1 MPVDSK
7 ISCLIGESV
16 LPGDSENP
24 QIRLAPNLCTTNGRC
39 PSRLLPCLYRLCARY
54 EQVRLFVSR
63 LYFVSACV
71 GCDGSKFK
79 EIIWSYAV
87 RTGILGTTMRVG
99 RLKCE
104 SLWGATW
111 SQPVAAAVWLL
122 RKLSSEHELL
132 ESLFGMMRCI
142 ARKKWRQYQY
152 FMHWSHRHTRVWC
165 THVHCDGT
173 QNVTV
178 SDCVCDWCLCV
189 GAGCVSV
196 SASTNARVRLR
207 ILKDQK
213 SQKVVLNSV
222 QVVLSS
228 QVQLSCTNVLI

>member
-1 MPVDSK
+1 VYIPLKGVFESGFSGRTHFSPQPSIHGDCQIFCSTGESILPVGIPSMPVDSK

-104 SLWGATW
+104 SL
-111 SQPVAAAVWLL
+111 
-122 RKLSSEHELL
+122 
-132 ESLFGMMRCI
+132 
-142 ARKKWRQYQY
+142 
-152 FMHWSHRHTRVWC
+152 
-165 THVHCDGT
+165 
-173 QNVTV
+173 
-178 SDCVCDWCLCV
+178 
-189 GAGCVSV
+189 
-196 SASTNARVRLR
+196 
-207 ILKDQK
+207 
-213 SQKVVLNSV
+213 
-222 QVVLSS
+222 
-228 QVQLSCTNVLI
+228 